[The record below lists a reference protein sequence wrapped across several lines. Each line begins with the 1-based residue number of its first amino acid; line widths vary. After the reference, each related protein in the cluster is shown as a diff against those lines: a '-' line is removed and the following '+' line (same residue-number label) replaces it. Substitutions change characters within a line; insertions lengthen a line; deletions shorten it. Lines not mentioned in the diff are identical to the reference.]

1 MSRKLHLFNQEKTYI
16 YKFKEFKNN
25 KQSVNAASKK
35 KCDVSV
41 V

>member
-25 KQSVNAASKK
+25 KQGANAASLPK
-35 KCDVSV
+35 VRQ
-41 V
+41 